1 MAVRVG
7 INGFGRIGRSFTRAI
22 LARGEQAEVEL
33 VAVNDPFGDAHTM
46 AFLLKHDSVGG
57 MLANEVKEDTGGFSI
72 DGTLIHKLEVKE
84 PSEIPWG
91 DNGVDVVI
99 ESTGLFTAREKAA
112 AHLTGGAKRVVISAP
127 SADADAMI
135 CMGVNDGIFDAKA

>member
-1 MAVRVG
+1 MSVRVG

-57 MLANEVKEDTGGFSI
+57 TLANEVKEIGNGFSI
-72 DGTLIHKLEVKE
+72 DGREVKKLEYRE
-84 PSEIPWG
+84 PGEIPWA

-99 ESTGLFTAREKAA
+99 ESTGLFT
-112 AHLTGGAKRVVISAP
+112 S
-127 SADADAMI
+127 
-135 CMGVNDGIFDAKA
+135 

>member
-57 MLANEVKEDTGGFSI
+57 TLRNEVKEDTGGFSI
-72 DGTLIHKLEVKE
+72 DGSLIYRGRGGNIDWASTFDINEMAVKNLSGIEYYRNESEV
-84 PSEIPWG
+84 PAS
-91 DNGVDVVI
+91 
-99 ESTGLFTAREKAA
+99 L
-112 AHLTGGAKRVVISAP
+112 AP
-127 SADADAMI
+127 PVATCGMI
-135 CMGVNDGIFDAKA
+135 AFWTRRD